1 MSKSYLGLALGG
13 GGARGAAHIGVIQT
27 LHEAGVRPDII
38 AGTSAGS
45 TVGAMYAATLD
56 PEWIEKRFREF
67 ISDESFKK
75 FNSGE
80 LLDGR
85 NQETFL
91 NKVTSKFKQHYMVI
105 LGLNRSFVASRKI
118 LEKAVDFLLPVET
131 FEELKIPLKILVTDI
146 YKGEDVVRES
156 GSVKEA
162 IIQSS
167 SIPGFFEPTFEDGR
181 LLVDGGVTAPIPV
194 AILKKLSRLVMAIDI
209 TNYSVAPL
217 KNPNM
222 IEIVRRAD
230 IITSLRLKE
239 RMSQDAD
246 ILIRPDVMGLHWSEF
261 GKFDHLLKSG
271 RDAAEKALQSILKM
285 RPNEGHIYY
294 DLFTSLK

>member
-1 MSKSYLGLALGG
+1 MNRTYLGLALGG
-13 GGARGAAHIGVIQT
+13 GGARGAAHIGAIQT
-27 LHEAGVRPDII
+27 LHDAGVRPDII

-56 PEWIEKRFREF
+56 PKWIEKRFREF

-91 NKVTSKFKQHYMVI
+91 NKVTSKVKQHYMVI
-105 LGLNRSFVASRKI
+105 LGLNRSFVVSRKI
-118 LEKAVDFLLPVET
+118 LENAVDFLLPVDT

-146 YKGEDVVRES
+146 HLGEDIVHES
-156 GSVKEA
+156 GNVKEA

-167 SIPGFFEPTFEDGR
+167 SIPGFFEPTIKNGR
-181 LLVDGGVTAPIPV
+181 LLVDGGVTAPIP
-194 AILKKLSRLVMAIDI
+194 IDLLKRLSRLVMAIDI
-209 TNYSVAPL
+209 TNYSVRPL

-230 IITSLRLKE
+230 IITSLRLKD
-239 RMSQDAD
+239 RISQDAD
-246 ILIRPDVMGLHWSEF
+246 ILIRPDVLGLHWSEF

-271 RDAAEKALQSILKM
+271 RDAAEKTLESILKM
-285 RPNEGHIYY
+285 SPNDDHIYY

>member
-1 MSKSYLGLALGG
+1 MNKSYLGLALGG
-13 GGARGAAHIGVIQT
+13 GGARGAAHIGAIQT
-27 LHEAGVRPDII
+27 LHSAGVRPNII

-67 ISDESFKK
+67 INDKSFKK

-80 LLDGR
+80 FLDGR
-85 NQETFL
+85 NQKTFL
-91 NKVTSKFKQHYMVI
+91 NKVTSKVKQHYMVI

-118 LEKAVDFLLPVET
+118 LEKAVDYLLPVDT
-131 FEELKIPLKILVTDI
+131 FEELKIPLKILATDI
-146 YKGEDVVRES
+146 HTGEDVIHES
-156 GSVKEA
+156 GDIKEA

-167 SIPGFFEPTFEDGR
+167 SIPGFFEPTLKDGR

-194 AILKKLSRLVMAIDI
+194 ALLKKLSRLVIAIDI
-209 TNYSVAPL
+209 TNYKIRPL

-239 RMSQDAD
+239 LISKDAD

-271 RDAAEKALQSILKM
+271 RDAAEKTLESVLKM
-285 RPNEGHIYY
+285 CPNKDHIYY

>member
-1 MSKSYLGLALGG
+1 MNKSYLGLALGG

-91 NKVTSKFKQHYMVI
+91 NKVTSKVKQHYMVI

-146 YKGEDVVRES
+146 YKGEDVVHES
-156 GSVKEA
+156 GDVKEA

-167 SIPGFFEPTFEDGR
+167 SIPGFFEPTIKDGR
-181 LLVDGGVTAPIPV
+181 ILVDGGVTAPIPV

-209 TNYSVAPL
+209 TNYSVRPL

-239 RMSQDAD
+239 RISQDAD

-285 RPNEGHIYY
+285 RPNEDHIYY
-294 DLFTSLK
+294 NLFTSLK

>member
-27 LHEAGVRPDII
+27 LHEAGLRPDVI

-56 PEWIEKRFREF
+56 PNWIEQRFREF
-67 ISDESFKK
+67 MSDESFKK

-91 NKVTSKFKQHYMVI
+91 KKMTSKVKQHYMVI
-105 LGLNRSFVASRKI
+105 LGLNRSFVSSRKI
-118 LEKAVDFLLPVET
+118 IEKAVDYLLPLDT
-131 FEELKIPLKILVTDI
+131 FEELKIPLKILATDI
-146 YKGEDVVRES
+146 NSGDDVVYDS
-156 GSVKEA
+156 GDIKEA
-162 IIQSS
+162 IVQSS
-167 SIPGFFEPTFEDGR
+167 SIPGFFEPTYNNGQ

-194 AILKKLSRLVMAIDI
+194 ELLKKICRLIMAIDI
-209 TNYSVAPL
+209 TNYSVKPL
-217 KNPNM
+217 EDPNM

-239 RMSQDAD
+239 KISNEAD
-246 ILIRPDVMGLHWSEF
+246 ILIRPDVLGLHWSEF
-261 GKFDHLLKSG
+261 DRFDHLLESG
-271 RDAAEKALQSILKM
+271 RNAAEKTLESIVKM
-285 RPNEGHIYY
+285 SPNKDHIYY
-294 DLFTSLK
+294 DIFRSLK